1 LNQQGKREYYCTMIR
16 RLIVSLVRL
25 ALRIYFQRI
34 EVTGVEHVPLDTPVI
49 FVLNH
54 PNALVDPVFLLCLAP
69 RRVSFLA
76 KAPLFRM
83 PVIGYLVKALDS
95 LPVYRRQDEGQDVTK
110 NEETFVAARKLLAR
124 GGTIGICPEGVSHD
138 EPGLRP
144 IKTGAAR
151 IALAAASTGEVKDL
165 KIVPA
170 GLYYTSKTSFRSSA
184 LLYFGTPLTVNP
196 VKLEPDGSPPRDA
209 VRQLSTRIEQALRGV
224 ILDAR
229 HEEARQTIARAE
241 RIFSAEARNG
251 ESDSLKDELRL
262 QQRFVKAYAILEGH
276 QPERLRRLEQRMI
289 RFEEELNQAGVDAE
303 ELSPPSSTWSV
314 FQSIVKRSL
323 LFLLMLGPA
332 AIGTLA
338 HYPAYRLGGFLATT
352 FSRDSEDVISTVKII
367 SAMLLFPLTWLVL
380 AVIGYLLFGWWLA
393 LLVVLVIPVCGYLA
407 IIFFE
412 ELDKSIA
419 GIRVLTFFLVRRRFF
434 VRLLA
439 ERKAIRN
446 EIVSLGK
453 ESPLASE

>member
-1 LNQQGKREYYCTMIR
+1 MIR
-16 RLIVSLVRL
+16 RVIVALVRL

-34 EVTGVEHVPLDTPVI
+34 EVTGLEHVPRDTPVI

-95 LPVYRRQDEGQDVTK
+95 LPVYRRQDEGEDVTK
-110 NEETFVAARKLLAR
+110 NEETFIAARRLLAR

-151 IALAAASTGEVKDL
+151 ISLAAVSTGEVRNL

-170 GLYYTSKTSFRSSA
+170 GLYYTSKTRFRSDA
-184 LLYFGTPLTVNP
+184 LLYFGNPIEVQP
-196 VKLEPDGSPPRDA
+196 VKLEPDGTPPRDA
-209 VRQLSTRIEQALRGV
+209 VRALSTRIETALREV

-229 HEEARQTIARAE
+229 HEEELHTTARAE
-241 RIFSAEARNG
+241 RIFSSAAYQSQSPG
-251 ESDSLKDELRL
+251 DSLKDELRL
-262 QQRFVKAYAILEGH
+262 QQRFIKAYSVLQAL
-276 QPERLRRLEQRMI
+276 QPERLQRLETRMI
-289 RFEEELNQAGVDAE
+289 RFEEELHQAGVDSD
-303 ELSPPSSTWSV
+303 ELSPPGSTLKV
-314 FQSIVKRSL
+314 FASIVRRSI

-332 AIGTLA
+332 LLGTLA
-338 HYPAYRLGGFLATT
+338 HYPAYKLGGYLATRI
-352 FSRDSEDVISTVKII
+352 SKDSEDVISTVKII
-367 SAMLLFPLTWLVL
+367 SAMLLFPLTWIILAVL
-380 AVIGYLLFGWWLA
+380 AYMYFGWVAAVLA
-393 LLVVLVIPVCGYLA
+393 LVVIPSSGYVA
-407 IIFFE
+407 IVFFE
-412 ELDKSIA
+412 ELDKSVA
-419 GIRVLTFFLVRRRFF
+419 GVRVLTFFLRRRRFF

-439 ERKAIRN
+439 ERNAIIN
-446 EIVSLGK
+446 EIIALGK
-453 ESPLASE
+453 ETPIATE